1 MPERP
6 ADDPLKHTQA
16 RVRLMCSVA
25 RDEVHCMALPTD
37 RGTRWFPAGKLLAA
51 KADNWLNLEVVRE
64 LWTSRQALFRA
75 DVGTAYLMRLTDK
88 GLQWLRDAPPSMLD
102 RPIDRRVS

>member
-1 MPERP
+1 MPEYP

-25 RDEVHCMALPTD
+25 RGEVHCMALPTD

-51 KADNWLNLEVVRE
+51 KSDNWLSMEAVRE
-64 LWTSRQALFRA
+64 LWTSRQLILRA
-75 DVGTAYLMRLTDK
+75 DVGAPYLMKLTDA
-88 GLQWLRDAPPSMLD
+88 GLQWLRAAPPSMLD
-102 RPIDRRVS
+102 HATDRRVS